1 MLLADDVVVRV
12 HVDHNEISGTRRKW
26 PIVLSSR
33 EFNDRDDGANFGFQ
47 VVDVG
52 NRFGDGLFEENA
64 KFGFDARVGSFLDG
78 NHWLIFSMVPAALEK
93 YTAQR
98 PLDTQLL
105 LPSFSDH
112 GSFEASDGIG
122 VGKSSHIIPL
132 DRIGML

>member
-1 MLLADDVVVRV
+1 MLLADDIVVRV
-12 HVDHNEISGTRRKW
+12 HIDHNEISGTRGKW

-33 EFNDRDDGANFGFQ
+33 EFDNGDDGADFGFQ
-47 VVDVG
+47 VVDAG

-98 PLDTQLL
+98 SLKTKLL

-122 VGKSSHIIPL
+122 VGKSCHIIPL
-132 DRIGML
+132 DRIGVV